1 MVNNVC
7 FSRMIN
13 SLVVRCVLL
22 ALSLV
27 FGFVVNAQAASDYE
41 LAPINYSATK
51 DDNAITRIQADID
64 RGILSWAE
72 AKPIELLRSLLDQL
86 NIPVS
91 SQVLVFSKTSLQ
103 HKIINPSNPRAIYF
117 NDDFYVGYV
126 PGGMI
131 EVIACDDLTGMM
143 FYSLNLNEVP
153 ERRRFLRDQEC
164 MTCHASR
171 NTMDIPGLLVRS
183 VFTNQEGQA
192 LLSWGSL
199 LTTPASPIEQ
209 RWGGWYVSGNK
220 AQVKHM
226 GNQWVDNPEIDR
238 DAYDELH
245 NQYLP
250 GLSGFFDTRKHL
262 ADSSDI
268 LALMIMEHQ
277 IQVHNTLSA
286 AKMRYLRAVYL
297 DKAIHGDK
305 ISPSVDRMIADCV
318 QSVLEALMFADELR
332 LPEDG
337 VEGSDEYRDSFMRL
351 GYRHD
356 GHSLRDLR
364 LEKRMFKYRCSYM
377 IHSKSFE
384 QLPDEIK
391 IPVLTKLHAIVTD
404 REPAVGLPLLSS
416 REKER
421 IHDILSHTHSAYQS
435 VMQR

>member
-209 RWGGWYVSGNK
+209 RWGGV
-220 AQVKHM
+220 VC
-226 GNQWVDNPEIDR
+226 E
-238 DAYDELH
+238 
-245 NQYLP
+245 
-250 GLSGFFDTRKHL
+250 RKQGTGE
-262 ADSSDI
+262 A
-268 LALMIMEHQ
+268 
-277 IQVHNTLSA
+277 
-286 AKMRYLRAVYL
+286 
-297 DKAIHGDK
+297 HG
-305 ISPSVDRMIADCV
+305 
-318 QSVLEALMFADELR
+318 QSVGR
-332 LPEDG
+332 
-337 VEGSDEYRDSFMRL
+337 
-351 GYRHD
+351 
-356 GHSLRDLR
+356 
-364 LEKRMFKYRCSYM
+364 
-377 IHSKSFE
+377 
-384 QLPDEIK
+384 
-391 IPVLTKLHAIVTD
+391 
-404 REPAVGLPLLSS
+404 
-416 REKER
+416 
-421 IHDILSHTHSAYQS
+421 
-435 VMQR
+435 